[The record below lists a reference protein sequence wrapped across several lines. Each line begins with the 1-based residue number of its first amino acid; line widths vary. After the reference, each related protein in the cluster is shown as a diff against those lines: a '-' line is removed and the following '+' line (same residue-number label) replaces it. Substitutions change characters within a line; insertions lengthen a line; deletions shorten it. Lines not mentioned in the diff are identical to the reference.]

1 MNSSEAPR
9 QPDERSKETTAVV
22 GILDPIVK
30 FKPGIVRE
38 EPIVL
43 DFGDNPVSAILRP
56 AEGEQRE
63 FLLQHCAKLLEE
75 DPIKKSSFFQFSA
88 NMVQL
93 LGGKYESGKADHI
106 ESNQLAI
113 GNDTTVNF
121 YRAIKS
127 KYAGVAVT
135 SQGITETTEVDC
147 DDVEGYY
154 KISSPIP
161 DDHTFYSPGGVITS
175 LRHDLGQE
183 RRSFL
188 QKTLNAFIAQKAQ

>member
-1 MNSSEAPR
+1 MST
-9 QPDERSKETTAVV
+9 SKEVSA
-22 GILDPIVK
+22 GIPIVVDGMLARPIVE
-30 FKPGIVRE
+30 FRPGVVRLNN
-38 EPIVL
+38 VL
-43 DFGDNPVSAILRP
+43 DFGDNPVSAMLKP

-63 FLLQHCAKLLEE
+63 LLLQDCTKLLGR
-75 DPIKKSSFFQFSA
+75 DPIKTSSFFQFA
-88 NMVQL
+88 GNMVQL
-93 LGGKYESGKADHI
+93 LGGKYESGKPDCI
-106 ESNQLAI
+106 ESNQLAT
-113 GNDTTVNF
+113 GDDRTVNF

-188 QKTLNAFIAQKAQ
+188 QRTFDAFTNSQKA